1 VAAGEHIT
9 RAKAVCCSDQ
19 AAAHSQHGS
28 PTTPGAMA
36 LTAKE
41 PATNAIP
48 DAPKAALQ
56 AGRQAGRQAAEVCA
70 AGSRVG
76 VLWPQP

>member
-1 VAAGEHIT
+1 MAAGEHIT
-9 RAKAVCCSDQ
+9 RAKAVCCYP

-48 DAPKAALQ
+48 DEPKAALQ
-56 AGRQAGRQAAEVCA
+56 AGRHAGRQAA
-70 AGSRVG
+70 S
-76 VLWPQP
+76 